1 MQIKRAYRYRFYP
14 TEGQATE
21 LTRTFGCA
29 RFVYNHFL
37 RVRTDG
43 WFNEQKRLNYNDTS
57 SMLTKLKRDPEFAWL
72 AEVSSVPVQQSLR
85 HLQTAFGNFFARRGG
100 YPTFHSKRGTQS
112 ASYVATGFSFDP
124 DTRKLTLA
132 KMDAPLDIRWSR
144 TIPKKAKATSLT
156 VSRDPAGR
164 YFVSILCDD
173 EVDQRPAAPDK
184 KIGIDMGLNHF
195 LITSNGEKV
204 TAPNL
209 YRKYEKRLA
218 RLQRQQSRKMDAAKS
233 AAGIPKGKAIP
244 QGTKIPKSKN
254 WLRDQLRINRVHAKI
269 ADARRD
275 FQHKL
280 STRLIRENQTIS
292 VETLTVKN
300 MSRSAKG
307 TEAKPGAKVKQKSGL
322 NKSILDASWS
332 EFIRQLEY
340 KAAWYGREIIGIDRW
355 YPSSK
360 RCSSCG
366 FILKD
371 LSLKTRSWSCPEC
384 GTHHDRDINAARN
397 ILAAGLAVSAL
408 GEAVSPDLA
417 YA

>member
-1 MQIKRAYRYRFYP
+1 MDIKRAYRYRFYP
-14 TEGQATE
+14 TEAQARE
-21 LTRTFGCA
+21 LARTFGCA

-37 RVRTDG
+37 RVRTDS

-57 SMLTKLKRDPEFAWL
+57 SMLTSLKRDPEFAWL
-72 AEVSSVPVQQSLR
+72 SEVSSVPVQQSLR
-85 HLQTAFGNFFARRGG
+85 HLQTAFGNFFARRTE
-100 YPTFHSKRGTQS
+100 YPTFHSRRGTQS
-112 ASYVATGFSFDP
+112 ATYVATGFSFDP
-124 DTRKLTLA
+124 ESRKLSLA
-132 KMDAPLDIRWSR
+132 KMDESLNIRWSR
-144 TIPKKAKATSLT
+144 TIPKRAKATSLT
-156 VSRDPAGR
+156 VSKDSANR

-173 EVDQRPAAPDK
+173 EVDQLPAAPDK

-204 TAPNL
+204 AAPNL
-209 YRKYEKRLA
+209 YRKFEKKLA
-218 RLQRQQSRKMDAAKS
+218 RLQRQQSRKMETAKL
-233 AAGIPKGKAIP
+233 AAGIPKGKGIP
-244 QGTKIPKSKN
+244 KGVHVPKSKN
-254 WLRDQLRINRVHAKI
+254 WLKDQLRINRVHAKI
-269 ADARRD
+269 SDARRD

-280 STRLIRENQTIS
+280 STKLIRENQTIS
-292 VETLTVKN
+292 IETLAVKN

-307 TEAKPGAKVKQKSGL
+307 TIDKPGKRIRQKSGL

-340 KAAWYGREIIGIDRW
+340 KASWYGREIIGIDRW

-384 GTHHDRDINAARN
+384 GVHHDRDINAARN
-397 ILAAGLAVSAL
+397 ILTAGLAVSAL
-408 GEAVSPDLA
+408 GEQVSPGVA
-417 YA
+417 V

>member
-14 TEGQATE
+14 TEGQAKE
-21 LTRTFGCA
+21 LARTFGSA

-37 RVRTDG
+37 RLRTDA
-43 WFNEQKRLNYNDTS
+43 WFNEQRRMGYNDTS
-57 SMLTKLKRDPEFAWL
+57 SLLTQLKRNPDFAWL
-72 AEVSSVPVQQSLR
+72 SEVSSVPIQQSLR
-85 HLQTAFGNFFARRGG
+85 HLQTAFGNFFARRAK
-100 YPTFHSKRGTQS
+100 YPTFHSRRGPQS
-112 ASYVATGFSFDP
+112 ITYVATGFSFDGCN
-124 DTRKLTLA
+124 KLALA
-132 KMDAPLDIRWSR
+132 KMNAPLNIRWSR
-144 TIPKKAKATSLT
+144 TIPKKAKATSVT
-156 VSRDPAGR
+156 VSKDSAGR
-164 YFVSILCDD
+164 YFISVLCDD
-173 EVDQRPAAPDK
+173 QIEQLPGSPK

-195 LITSNGEKV
+195 LITSDGEKV
-204 TAPNL
+204 AAPNL
-209 YRKYEKRLA
+209 YRKHEKKLA
-218 RLQRQQSRKMDAAKS
+218 RLQRRQSRKMEAAKL

-244 QGTKIPKSKN
+244 KGVRIPKSKN
-254 WLRDQLRINRVHAKI
+254 WLKDQQRINRVHAKI

-292 VETLTVKN
+292 VETLAVKN
-300 MSRSAKG
+300 MSRSARG
-307 TEAKPGAKVKQKSGL
+307 TTEKPGRKVKQKSGL

-360 RCSSCG
+360 RCSACG

-371 LSLKTRSWSCPEC
+371 LPLKTRSWSCPEC
-384 GTHHDRDINAARN
+384 GVHHDRDVNAARN

-408 GEAVSPDLA
+408 GEQVSPGVSS
-417 YA
+417 

>member
-14 TEGQATE
+14 TEGQAVE
-21 LTRTFGCA
+21 LARTFGCA

-37 RVRTDG
+37 RVRTDA

-57 SMLTKLKRDPEFAWL
+57 SSLTKLKRDPDFAWL
-72 AEVSSVPVQQSLR
+72 SEVSSVPVQQSLR

-100 YPTFHSKRGTQS
+100 YPSFHSKRGTQS
-112 ASYVATGFSFDP
+112 VSYVATGFSFDP
-124 DTRKLTLA
+124 ESRKLTLA
-132 KMDAPLDIRWSR
+132 RMDTPLDIRWSR
-144 TIPKKAKATSLT
+144 TIPKRAKATSLT
-156 VSRDPAGR
+156 VSHDSAGR
-164 YFVSILCDD
+164 YFISILCDD
-173 EVDQRPAAPDK
+173 QVELLPESPK

-195 LITSNGEKV
+195 LITSDGEKV
-204 TAPNL
+204 VAPNQ
-209 YRKYEKRLA
+209 YRKFEKKLA
-218 RLQRQQSRKMDAAKS
+218 RLQHQQSRKMDAAKVK
-233 AAGIPKGKAIP
+233 AGIPKGKAIP
-244 QGTKIPKSKN
+244 KGTKILKSKN
-254 WLRDQLRINRVHAKI
+254 WIKDQQRINRVHAKI
-269 ADARRD
+269 TDARRD

-292 VETLTVKN
+292 IETLAVKN

-307 TEAKPGAKVKQKSGL
+307 TTEQPGRKVRQKSSL

-366 FILKD
+366 FVLKD
-371 LSLKTRSWSCPEC
+371 LSLKTRSWVCPEC
-384 GTHHDRDINAARN
+384 GIHHDRDINAARN

-408 GEAVSPDLA
+408 GEQVSPGVA
-417 YA
+417 V

>member
-1 MQIKRAYRYRFYP
+1 MEIKRAYRYRFYP
-14 TEGQATE
+14 TEGQARE
-21 LTRTFGCA
+21 LARTFGSA

-37 RVRTDG
+37 RLRTDA

-57 SMLTKLKRDPEFAWL
+57 SLLTRLKRDPEFAWL
-72 AEVSSVPVQQSLR
+72 SEVSSVPVQQSLR
-85 HLQTAFGNFFARRGG
+85 HLQTAFGNFFSRRAA
-100 YPTFHSKRGTQS
+100 YPTFHSRRGPQS
-112 ASYVATGFSFDP
+112 ITYVATGFSFDQ
-124 DTRKLTLA
+124 DTRRLTLA
-132 KMDAPLDIRWSR
+132 KMDSPLDIRWSR
-144 TIPKKAKATSLT
+144 TIPKKARATSAI
-156 VSRDPAGR
+156 VSKDTAGR
-164 YFVSILCDD
+164 YFISILCDD
-173 EVDQRPAAPDK
+173 EVSRLTPSDK
-184 KIGIDMGLNHF
+184 SIGIDMGLNHF
-195 LITSNGEKV
+195 LITSDGEKV
-204 TAPNL
+204 AAPNL
-209 YRKYEKRLA
+209 YRKHEKKLGRI
-218 RLQRQQSRKMDAAKS
+218 QRRQARKMEIAKL

-244 QGTKIPKSKN
+244 KGTKILKSKN
-254 WLRDQLRINRVHAKI
+254 WLKDQLRINRVHARI

-292 VETLTVKN
+292 LETLAVKN

-307 TEAKPGAKVKQKSGL
+307 TEDKPGRKVKQKSGL

-340 KAAWYGREIIGIDRW
+340 KAFWYGRTIIGIDRW

-366 FILKD
+366 YVLKD

-384 GTHHDRDINAARN
+384 GVHHDRDINAARN

-408 GEAVSPDLA
+408 GEQVSPGVCT
-417 YA
+417 

>member
-1 MQIKRAYRYRFYP
+1 MEIKRAYRYRFYP
-14 TEGQATE
+14 TEGQARE
-21 LTRTFGCA
+21 LARTFGSA
-29 RFVYNHFL
+29 RFAYNHFL
-37 RVRTDG
+37 RLRTDA

-57 SMLTKLKRDPEFAWL
+57 SLLTRLKRDPEFTWL
-72 AEVSSVPVQQSLR
+72 SEVSSVPVQQSLR
-85 HLQTAFGNFFARRGG
+85 HLQTAFGNFFAKRAG
-100 YPTFHSKRGTQS
+100 YPSFHSKRGPQS
-112 ASYVATGFSFDP
+112 VTYVATGFTFDQ
-124 DTRKLTLA
+124 DARKLTLA
-132 KMDAPLDIRWSR
+132 KMEESLNIRWSR
-144 TIPKKAKATSLT
+144 TIPKKAKATSVT
-156 VSRDPAGR
+156 VSRDSANR
-164 YFVSILCDD
+164 YFISILCDD
-173 EVDQRPAAPDK
+173 QVEQLAESSK

-195 LITSNGEKV
+195 LITSDGEKV

-209 YRKYEKRLA
+209 YRKFEKKLA
-218 RLQRQQSRKMDAAKS
+218 RLQRQQARKMETAKL

-244 QGTKIPKSKN
+244 KGVKIPKSKN
-254 WLRDQLRINRVHAKI
+254 WLKDQMKINRVHAKI
-269 ADARRD
+269 TDARRD

-292 VETLTVKN
+292 LETLAVKN

-307 TEAKPGAKVKQKSGL
+307 TEDKPGRKVKQKSGL

-340 KAAWYGREIIGIDRW
+340 KAFWYGRTIIGIDRW

-366 FILKD
+366 FVLKE

-384 GTHHDRDINAARN
+384 GSHHDRDVNAARN

-408 GEAVSPDLA
+408 GEQVSPGVCT
-417 YA
+417 